1 MKRAKLAVWPIAFL
15 FLAPLAWSGCA
26 KNSSDPVIL
35 NPGPGQL
42 AAREGFIAADQ
53 RVNELRAGGHPVIA
67 CATCHSYA
75 VGGPVNRDCSDCHG
89 TKAESLNHPALARC
103 VDCHMPRATKQKAS
117 STVYAADVRTHVIR
131 IRPEPERKGSMF
143 EEADGLEIVDVGPGL
158 TLDLA
163 CYGCHK
169 DESGVGGNY
178 SRKTLKQ
185 LADKAPYIHANDAAP
200 MGKEGR

>member
-1 MKRAKLAVWPIAFL
+1 
-15 FLAPLAWSGCA
+15 
-26 KNSSDPVIL
+26 
-35 NPGPGQL
+35 
-42 AAREGFIAADQ
+42 
-53 RVNELRAGGHPVIA
+53 
-67 CATCHSYA
+67 
-75 VGGPVNRDCSDCHG
+75 
-89 TKAESLNHPALARC
+89 
-103 VDCHMPRATKQKAS
+103 
-117 STVYAADVRTHVIR
+117 
-131 IRPEPERKGSMF
+131 MF